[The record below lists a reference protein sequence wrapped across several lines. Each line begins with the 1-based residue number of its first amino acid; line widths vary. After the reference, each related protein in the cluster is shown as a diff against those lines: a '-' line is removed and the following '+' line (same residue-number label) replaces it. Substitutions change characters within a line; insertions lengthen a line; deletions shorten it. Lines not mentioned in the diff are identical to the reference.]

1 MAEYHANLTAAP
13 NILIV
18 DDTPANLDLLS
29 GMLRERSY
37 KIRAAISGKLA
48 LQAAVNE
55 PPDLIL
61 LDVNMPEMNGYEV
74 CARLKEIEDLKDV
87 PVIFLS
93 ALTETADK
101 VKAFRAGG
109 VDYVTKPFQI
119 EEILAR
125 VETHLTLKAAR
136 EYLKDKHRF
145 LEYTF
150 SRFVSPQ
157 VVEAMKEKP
166 IDELLKMERREITV
180 VFADLRGFTT
190 LAHELTPEEVQET
203 LNSFLEVMVAGVQ
216 AAGGMLDKFL
226 GDGFVALF
234 GAPFRQK
241 DHALRALNAAIAM
254 QREHRIWMA
263 QRLADGL
270 PYRPLGIGAATGETV
285 VGAYGTHNRM
295 EYTALG
301 HVVNLASRLCGA
313 AAAGEILTT
322 PFTFDEARRE
332 TAPGVERSPICFRSK
347 GKMQFKNIQEAVEV
361 ISVVPENSS
370 HDCND

>member
-1 MAEYHANLTAAP
+1 MKDVIGSQAAAP

-29 GMLRERSY
+29 GMLRERRY
-37 KIRAAISGKLA
+37 KIRAALSGKLA
-48 LQAAVNE
+48 LQAAANE

-61 LDVNMPEMNGYEV
+61 LDVNMPEMSGYEV
-74 CARLKEIEDLKDV
+74 CARLKEIENLTDV

-101 VKAFRAGG
+101 VKAFQAGG
-109 VDYVTKPFQI
+109 VDYITKPFQL

-125 VETHLTLKAAR
+125 VETHLTLRAAK
-136 EYLKDKHRF
+136 EYLRDKHRF

-150 SRFVSPQ
+150 SRFVSPE

-166 IDELLKMERREITV
+166 INELLKMERREITV
-180 VFADLRGFTT
+180 IFADLRGFTS
-190 LAHELTPEEVQET
+190 LASELTPEEVQET

-216 AAGGMLDKFL
+216 AGGGMLDKFL

-241 DHALRALNAAIAM
+241 DHALRALNTAIAM
-254 QREHRIWMA
+254 QRDHRLWMA
-263 QRLADGL
+263 RRVASGL
-270 PYRPLGIGAATGETV
+270 PCKPLGIGAATGETV
-285 VGAYGTHNRM
+285 VGAYGTRNRM

-313 AAAGEILTT
+313 AEAGEILTT
-322 PFTFDEARRE
+322 PFTKEEALRNCV
-332 TAPGVERSPICFRSK
+332 PGGGLAASSSLSK
-347 GKMQFKNIQEAVEV
+347 GRMHFKNIQEAVAV
-361 ISVVPENSS
+361 ISISPEN
-370 HDCND
+370 HHNDGSD

>member
-1 MAEYHANLTAAP
+1 MPEESGKPAAAP

-29 GMLRERSY
+29 GMLKERHY

-48 LQAAVNE
+48 LQAAANE

-74 CARLKEIEDLKDV
+74 CARLKKDEKLKDV

-93 ALTETADK
+93 ALSETNDK
-101 VKAFRAGG
+101 VKAFQAGG

-157 VVEAMKEKP
+157 VVEAMKERP

-180 VFADLRGFTT
+180 VFADLRGFTS
-190 LAHELTPEEVQET
+190 LASELPPEEVQET

-216 AAGGMLDKFL
+216 AGGGMLDKFL

-241 DHALRALNAAIAM
+241 DHALRALNTAIAM
-254 QREHRIWMA
+254 QQEHRLWMSR
-263 QRLADGL
+263 RLAAGL
-270 PYRPLGIGAATGETV
+270 PCKPLGIGAATGETV

-313 AAAGEILTT
+313 AGAGEILTT
-322 PFTFDEARRE
+322 PFTFEAARRE
-332 TAPGVERSPICFRSK
+332 AGTGAGQDFLWFLTK

-361 ISVVPENSS
+361 ISVTPERKVYG
-370 HDCND
+370 